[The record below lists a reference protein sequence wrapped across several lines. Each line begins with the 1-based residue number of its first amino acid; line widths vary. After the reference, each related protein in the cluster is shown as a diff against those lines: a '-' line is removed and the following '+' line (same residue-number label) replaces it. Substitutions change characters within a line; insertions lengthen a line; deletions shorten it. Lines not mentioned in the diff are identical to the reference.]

1 MQLSRIRLP
10 PRVCNG
16 EALIRPRMEDT
27 RFGEPVVNQL
37 VHPSPGEIGL
47 LTASVEYPMPASG
60 DLGPEHCECPSVH
73 GHRVVVEV
81 AADDMPQPPSLE
93 LIFATDPPYYDNI
106 GYANLSDFFYVWLR

>member
-81 AADDMPQPPSLE
+81 AADDMPQPPSLFGNW
-93 LIFATDPPYYDNI
+93 LVAHKDHVTRGLAPPP
-106 GYANLSDFFYVWLR
+106 APRP

>member
-27 RFGEPVVNQL
+27 RFGGPVVNQL
-37 VHPSPGEIGL
+37 VHPSAGEIGL

-60 DLGPEHCECPSVH
+60 DLGPEHCKGPRVH
-73 GHRVVVEV
+73 ERRAGVEL
-81 AADDMPQPPSLE
+81 AADARPQPPSS
-93 LIFATDPPYYDNI
+93 FGN
-106 GYANLSDFFYVWLR
+106 WLVHAP